1 MPVQYCE
8 RCEKLI
14 DLDEDVEHFDQHEV
28 DDLGWRGGG
37 NMLPPEV
44 ENPQPVKRGL
54 KWNS

>member
-37 NMLPPEV
+37 NTLPPEV
-44 ENPQPVKRGL
+44 ENPQPVRRGL